1 MQNTLDVTPEIAKWP
16 RLYFTSY
23 EFPCYVHVVDVT
35 FFLSDAP
42 PGMDKEKKVEEGN
55 KEEGEGEDKKPKEEE
70 DEKTKEEKVSEEGGE
85 ASKKTEGDE
94 ENDKK
99 EEKEGDAEKKPR
111 PLHKVTSI
119 FLR

>member
-1 MQNTLDVTPEIAKWP
+1 MTNWP
-16 RLYFTSY
+16 WVLVPPINFLAL
-23 EFPCYVHVVDVT
+23 YVHVDDVT
-35 FFLSDAP
+35 FVLSDAP

-55 KEEGEGEDKKPKEEE
+55 KEGEDKKPKEEE
-70 DEKTKEEKVSEEGGE
+70 EDKTKEDKEGDE
-85 ASKKTEGDE
+85 APKKTEGDE

-99 EEKEGDAEKKPR
+99 EEKEGDEEKKPR